1 MIHKLF
7 PCKERI
13 SQILP
18 ASSPV
23 CTLCGTQE
31 PESIMHAI
39 FNCVLNRNAAL
50 YLLSL
55 TRVYDHSITQDNITK
70 LQIVTDV
77 LYELPTIL
85 VLCTGLE
92 LIWRNRHD
100 RKSTR
105 LYDIRAELECLVV
118 TLRKSRPRKLRET
131 SSIIK
136 NTSQP

>member
-1 MIHKLF
+1 MNRA
-7 PCKERI
+7 C
-13 SQILP
+13 
-18 ASSPV
+18 
-23 CTLCGTQE
+23 
-31 PESIMHAI
+31 
-39 FNCVLNRNAAL
+39 NCEQNRNASL

-55 TRVYDHSITQDNITK
+55 TRVYDHNITQENISTI
-70 LQIVTDV
+70 QIVTDV

-118 TLRKSRPRKLRET
+118 TLRKSSPRKLREA
-131 SSIIK
+131 SSMIK
-136 NTSQP
+136 NTLENFPVEHFSV